1 MVGQTSGATANTI
14 RSTGDVVAYYSDE
27 RLKTVEGK
35 IENALELIDKINGYY
50 FHENETAKELGYDND
65 RRQVGVL
72 AQEIET
78 ILPEVIEDA
87 AVNADNNTDYKTV
100 QYGRIIPLLI
110 NAIKELKTE
119 IETLKNR

>member
-14 RSTGDVVAYYSDE
+14 RCMGDVVAYYSDE

-35 IENALELIDKINGYY
+35 VENALELIDKINGYY
-50 FHENETAKELGYDND
+50 FHENEEAKKLGYDND

-87 AVNADNNTDYKTV
+87 PINSDNTDYKTV
-100 QYGRIIPLLI
+100 QYDKIVPLLI

-119 IETLKNR
+119 IETLKNK